1 MHDAQHRTTAP
12 TPVTGVEHWT
22 TRRPDGDVRL
32 FLWEKFVG
40 IAGRQARGAVR
51 ARLVDG
57 VAADVRPHG
66 ARPARLLGDG
76 LVRAARLR
84 LLVRRHGRLRPLRQ
98 DSATSTAT
106 SPTAPTTSPRPPTT
120 SRARAACAAFMT
132 YGISSGAL
140 RAALFAQ
147 RHPER
152 VARLALDAFVWT
164 GEGAPTLEQ
173 RRKKL
178 PRVPRERSAGR
189 STARSSTR
197 SSSAT
202 IRTAPSSASSTR
214 SPTRSSRSTTR
225 CPTAPT
231 STCARSCRSSIRRRS
246 RADDRAARPV
256 RRHRRLRRP
265 DRVLQ
270 AAAESRQAVLGDG
283 GHLARELPA
292 EELPDGLSHPARV
305 LHAARSAPTSASRVR
320 ALRASARRR

>member
-1 MHDAQHRTTAP
+1 MIAAATA
-12 TPVTGVEHWT
+12 PVTGVEHWT
-22 TRRPDGDVRL
+22 RKGDVRL

-40 IAGRQARGAVR
+40 VARRQAGGAVR

-57 VAADVRPHG
+57 VAADVRPDG
-66 ARPARLLGDG
+66 ARTAGLVGDG

-98 DSATSTAT
+98 DARHLLRHRQRRRR
-106 SPTAPTTSPRPPTT
+106 PR
-120 SRARAACAAFMT
+120 RGHRLHRAARAACSSFMT

-147 RHPER
+147 RHPDR

-178 PRVPRERSAGR
+178 PEFLASKRRPIDRAFVP
-189 STARSSTR
+189 R

-202 IRTAPSSASSTR
+202 TRIAPSSASSRR

-231 STCARSCRSSIRRRS
+231 STCAASCRSSIRRRS
-246 RADDRAARPV
+246 RCRRIVLRGQYDGIAAFDDLIEFFK
-256 RRHRRLRRP
+256 RLP
-265 DRVLQ
+265 Q
-270 AAAESRQAVLGDG
+270 SRQAVLGDG
-283 GHLARELPA
+283 RHLARELPA

-305 LHAARSAPTSASRVR
+305 LHAARRPLTSG
-320 ALRASARRR
+320 